1 MKECNWHTSES
12 CAKALLAMTTTY
24 SSNRSDVSSIPRLV
38 GLSVI
43 VLSYPVPKMVKF
55 QNQKMYMLFNI
66 HHQRVFRGEEEA
78 TVSEVP

>member
-1 MKECNWHTSES
+1 M
-12 CAKALLAMTTTY
+12 ATTY
-24 SSNRSDVSSIPRLV
+24 SSDRSDVSRITKLA

-55 QNQKMYMLFNI
+55 QNEKMYILFSI

-78 TVSEVP
+78 TVSEMP